1 VIISIDYTVA
11 PKAKYPHIFEENFK
25 AYKKIVENSEK
36 LFGFKIVK
44 LALAGDSCGGHFCL
58 DIVKNAIKNNVR
70 KPDGLLLIYP
80 STRIVFENMGPS
92 FGISCRDS
100 FIEISLIGNMQKAV
114 LDLENFDLDHYDKD
128 ENLNFYKTPK
138 EIISKFPKTYIILA
152 SNDPLKDESFILA
165 DYLL

>member
-1 VIISIDYTVA
+1 MVISIDYTVA

-25 AYKKIVENSEK
+25 AYKKIVENSES

-58 DIVKNAIKNNVR
+58 DIAKNAIKHGVR

-92 FGISCRDS
+92 FGIS
-100 FIEISLIGNMQKAV
+100 
-114 LDLENFDLDHYDKD
+114 
-128 ENLNFYKTPK
+128 
-138 EIISKFPKTYIILA
+138 
-152 SNDPLKDESFILA
+152 
-165 DYLL
+165 